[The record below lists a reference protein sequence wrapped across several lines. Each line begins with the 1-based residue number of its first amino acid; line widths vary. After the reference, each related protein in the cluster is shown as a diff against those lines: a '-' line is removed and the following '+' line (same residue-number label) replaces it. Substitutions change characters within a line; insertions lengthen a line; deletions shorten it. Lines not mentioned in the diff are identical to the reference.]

1 MTQPPNL
8 DSQTPPGQPQHPEQ
22 NQAAQPSGAKP
33 AAPSY
38 EFTMV
43 QDEVIRALSKKMN
56 FVGYFY
62 IVASVMVGLAGLGLM
77 FVNFLVGFVYMIFL
91 TPELLIGI
99 WTLNA
104 GKSFRLIVD
113 TKGQD
118 IAYLMSALNSLRKLY
133 TLMFWILI
141 IGLVF
146 MVLAVVG
153 AILLISSGL
162 IPMPT
167 ESTTITSML

>member
-1 MTQPPNL
+1 MTQPPDLNP
-8 DSQTPPGQPQHPEQ
+8 QTPPEQPIPLDQLQ
-22 NQAAQPSGAKP
+22 DTTPSGAKP
-33 AAPSY
+33 PGPSY
-38 EFTMV
+38 EFTLM
-43 QDEVIRALSKKMN
+43 QDEVIRSLSKKMK

-62 IVASVMVGLAGLGLM
+62 IVASALVGLAGLGFM
-77 FVNFLVGFVYMIFL
+77 FVNAWIGLFYMILL

-99 WTLNA
+99 WTLNS

-118 IAYLMSALNSLRKLY
+118 IPHLMGALNALRKLY

-146 MVLAVVG
+146 MVLAIVAV
-153 AILLISSGL
+153 IVMISSGL

-167 ESTTITSML
+167 ESTTVTSML

>member
-8 DSQTPPGQPQHPEQ
+8 EPQTPAEQAHPLD
-22 NQAAQPSGAKP
+22 AKATGP
-33 AAPSY
+33 TY
-38 EFTMV
+38 EFTTV
-43 QDEVIRALSKKMN
+43 QDDIIRSLSKKMN

-62 IVASVMVGLAGLGLM
+62 IVASALVGLAGLGLM
-77 FVNFLVGFVYMIFL
+77 FVNAWIGLFYMILL

-99 WTLNA
+99 WTLTA
-104 GKSFRLIVD
+104 GKSFRLVVD

-118 IAYLMSALNSLRKLY
+118 IPHLMNALNALRKLY
-133 TLMFWILI
+133 TLTFWILI

-146 MVLAVVG
+146 MVLAIVAV
-153 AILLISSGL
+153 IVLISSGM

>member
-8 DSQTPPGQPQHPEQ
+8 EPKTPPQPDQHQ
-22 NQAAQPSGAKP
+22 STQPLGAKP
-33 AAPSY
+33 QGPGF
-38 EFTMV
+38 EFTLM
-43 QDEVIRALSKKMN
+43 QDEVIRSLSKKMN
-56 FVGYFY
+56 FVGFFY
-62 IVASVMVGLAGLGLM
+62 IVASALVGLAGVGFM
-77 FVNFLVGFVYMIFL
+77 FVNAWIGLFYMILL

-104 GKSFRLIVD
+104 GKSFRLVVD

-118 IAYLMSALNSLRKLY
+118 IPHLMNAINALRKLY
-133 TLMFWILI
+133 TMMFWILI

-146 MVLAVVG
+146 MLLAIVA
-153 AILLISSGL
+153 AIVLISSGM

>member
-1 MTQPPNL
+1 MEVLQMTQPPNQEL
-8 DSQTPPGQPQHPEQ
+8 QLPPEQ
-22 NQAAQPSGAKP
+22 DRPAGTKP
-33 AAPSY
+33 VGPGF
-38 EFTMV
+38 EFNPM
-43 QDEVIRALSKKMN
+43 QEEIIRSLSKKMN
-56 FVGYFY
+56 FVAYFY
-62 IVASVMVGLAGLGLM
+62 LVASALVGLAGLGFM
-77 FVNFLVGFVYMIFL
+77 FINFFIGFFYLILL

-118 IAYLMSALNSLRKLY
+118 IPHLMVALNSLRKLY

-146 MVLAVVG
+146 MVLAIVG
-153 AILLISSGL
+153 AIFLISSGM
-162 IPMPT
+162 IPIPT
-167 ESTTITSML
+167 EGTTITSML

>member
-8 DSQTPPGQPQHPEQ
+8 DMQLPPEQ
-22 NQAAQPSGAKP
+22 GHPSGTKP
-33 AAPSY
+33 AGPGY
-38 EFTMV
+38 EFTPP

-56 FVGYFY
+56 FVGFFY
-62 IVASVMVGLAGLGLM
+62 IVASALVGLGGLAAMFISAWIGL
-77 FVNFLVGFVYMIFL
+77 FYMILL

-104 GKSFRLIVD
+104 GKSFRLVVD

-118 IAYLMSALNSLRKLY
+118 IPHLMNAINALRKLY
-133 TLMFWILI
+133 TMMFWILI

-146 MVLAVVG
+146 MVLAIVG
-153 AILLISSGL
+153 VIVLISSGM
-162 IPMPT
+162 IPMPGDGV
-167 ESTTITSML
+167 TITSML

>member
-8 DSQTPPGQPQHPEQ
+8 DLQLPPEQ
-22 NQAAQPSGAKP
+22 GHPLGAKP
-33 AAPSY
+33 AGPGF
-38 EFTMV
+38 EFTLM
-43 QDEVIRALSKKMN
+43 QDEVIRSLSKKMK
-56 FVGYFY
+56 FVGFFY
-62 IVASVMVGLAGLGLM
+62 IIASALVGLAGVGFM
-77 FVNFLVGFVYMIFL
+77 FVNAWIGLFYMILL

-118 IAYLMSALNSLRKLY
+118 VPHLMNALNALRKLY
-133 TLMFWILI
+133 TMMFWILI

-146 MVLAVVG
+146 MVLAIVG
-153 AILLISSGL
+153 VIVLISSGM
-162 IPMPT
+162 IPMP
-167 ESTTITSML
+167 SDGVTITSML

>member
-8 DSQTPPGQPQHPEQ
+8 EPQTPPEQDQPL
-22 NQAAQPSGAKP
+22 GAKP
-33 AAPSY
+33 PGPSY
-38 EFTMV
+38 EFTLV
-43 QDEVIRALSKKMN
+43 QDDVIRKLSKKMN

-62 IVASVMVGLAGLGLM
+62 VVASALVGLAGLALM
-77 FVNFLVGFVYMIFL
+77 FVNAWIGLFYMIML

-104 GKSFRLIVD
+104 GKSFRMVVD
-113 TKGQD
+113 TKGHD
-118 IAYLMSALNSLRKLY
+118 IPHLMSALNALRKLY
-133 TLMFWILI
+133 TLTFWILI

-146 MVLAVVG
+146 MVLAIVA
-153 AILLISSGL
+153 AIVLISSGL

-167 ESTTITSML
+167 EGTTTTSML